1 MNSKVNFV
9 ADRIIQDKAYPA
21 LAQHSAR
28 PYTPGWREF
37 GAHYPFTVPVD
48 LHDHCV
54 QHRYPYQID
63 TLDKFTPGGFYTIA
77 PMFFDHTV
85 DYIGLLPDSV
95 KHLAKQNQVTLL
107 FYYDEGDNPYQIKI
121 RLDQLCINHNLPT
134 TIYRFI
140 SANSAATNIS
150 GFEYF
155 ASDELLYWQRN
166 QKIPATP
173 VITGARP
180 YNFTILSRTHKWWRA
195 TVMAHL
201 QRSGILNQS
210 IWSYG
215 MTSIDDRPKDNP
227 IEIDSFD
234 QLRADTERFIANA
247 PYTCDGLTA
256 IEHNDHHLHIAEH
269 YTTSYCNIVVE
280 THFDADGSGGT
291 FLTEK
296 TFKPI
301 KHGQPFVIIGPPGSL
316 KQLREMGYCTFDQ
329 AIDNSYDLITN
340 STDRWRSI
348 LHTIQQ
354 LQQQDLSKWFE
365 SCRAEIEHNQQLFL
379 ASKYNRLNTLFERL
393 HND

>member
-28 PYTPGWREF
+28 PYTPDWREF

-48 LHDHCV
+48 LHDHCA
-54 QHRYPYQID
+54 QHHYPYQID
-63 TLDKFTPGGFYTIA
+63 TLNNFTPGSFYTIA
-77 PMFFDHTV
+77 PMFFDHTI

-95 KHLAKQNQVTLL
+95 KQLAKQNQLTLL
-107 FYYDEGDNPYQIKI
+107 FYYDEGDNPYQIKL

-140 SANSAATNIS
+140 SANSAAINIP

-166 QKIPATP
+166 QKIPPTP
-173 VITGARP
+173 VIAGPRP

-195 TVMAHL
+195 TVMTHL
-201 QRSGILNQS
+201 HRSGILDQS

-215 MTSIDDRPKDNP
+215 MTSIDDRPEDNP
-227 IEIDSFD
+227 IEIDSFN
-234 QLRADTERFIANA
+234 QLRADIEKFIANA
-247 PYTCDGLTA
+247 PYTCDMLTTN
-256 IEHNDHHLHIAEH
+256 EHNDHHLHIAEH
-269 YTTSYCNIVVE
+269 YTDSYCNIVLE

-301 KHGQPFVIIGPPGSL
+301 KHGQPFVIVGPPGSL
-316 KQLREMGYCTFDQ
+316 KQLRDMGYCTFDQ

-348 LHTIQQ
+348 LNTIQK

-379 ASKYNRLNTLFERL
+379 ASKYNRLNSLFERL